1 MPSAP
6 ELNSRLISGKDQPSR
21 DTPLHSGPLMSTLEC
36 IGCGGIMRDRFGGV
50 LHINC
55 VALQLLKR
63 EIGTMELDN
72 RHRIAAAVQQ
82 LLSRASPRASA
93 DGASWVT
100 VRRQSGRPL
109 AIYQLEIG
117 DPPGTTILILVDI
130 ETSLQP
136 RPRTLQ
142 RMFGLTTAEMRL
154 ASGLA
159 SGCAPT
165 DLARQQHVSRATV
178 RSQLASIFAKTQTR
192 RQAEL
197 VALLAKIA
205 LLP

>member
-1 MPSAP
+1 
-6 ELNSRLISGKDQPSR
+6 
-21 DTPLHSGPLMSTLEC
+21 MSTLEC
-36 IGCGGIMRDRFGGV
+36 IGCGGIMRDRLGGV
-50 LHINC
+50 IDINC
-55 VALQLLKR
+55 AALHLLKR
-63 EIGTMELDN
+63 EIGTMDLGN
-72 RHRIAAAVQQ
+72 GLAGAVQR
-82 LLSRASPRASA
+82 LLSRASPRVSA

-100 VRRQSGRPL
+100 IRRQSGRPL
-109 AIYQLEIG
+109 AIYQLDIG
-117 DPPGTTILILVDI
+117 DPPGATILILVDI

-136 RPRTLQ
+136 RPRTLR

-159 SGCAPT
+159 SGCAPI

-197 VALLAKIA
+197 VALLARIA

>member
-1 MPSAP
+1 MPNAP
-6 ELNSRLISGKDQPSR
+6 GLNGRLSSGRDQPSR
-21 DTPLHSGPLMSTLEC
+21 DAPLHSGPLMSTLEC

-50 LHINC
+50 IDINC
-55 VALQLLKR
+55 AALHLLER
-63 EIGTMELDN
+63 EIGTMDLDN
-72 RHRIAAAVQQ
+72 GHRIAGAVQR
-82 LLSRASPRASA
+82 LLCRASPRVSA

-117 DPPGTTILILVDI
+117 DPPGATILILVDI

-136 RPRTLQ
+136 RPRTLR

-159 SGCAPT
+159 SGCAPI

-197 VALLAKIA
+197 VALLARIA

>member
-1 MPSAP
+1 M
-6 ELNSRLISGKDQPSR
+6 DQSSR
-21 DTPLHSGPLMSTLEC
+21 DAPLHSDPLMSTLEC
-36 IGCGGIMRDRFGGV
+36 IGCGGIMRDRLGTV
-50 LHINC
+50 IEINC
-55 VALQLLKR
+55 AALHLLKR
-63 EIGTMELDN
+63 EIGTMDLDN
-72 RHRIAAAVQQ
+72 RQRIAGAVQR
-82 LLSRASPRASA
+82 LLSRASPRVSE
-93 DGASWVT
+93 DGASWAT

-109 AIYQLEIG
+109 AIYQIG
-117 DPPGTTILILVDI
+117 TGHPPGATILILVDI

-159 SGCAPT
+159 SGFAPV

-197 VALLAKIA
+197 VALLARIA